1 MLLCTLYFSAV
12 EQQLGFEHRDLGFRV
27 GDRVVEDHLD
37 RLVQRDLLHVDQLS
51 LVGTALALL
60 RDPAGIEVDDLVG
73 IARGG
78 ISLTER
84 YVIEA
89 LRSRLLQQLALAVF
103 QRCGAFFEL
112 ARGKL
117 KNHLRVGIAELA
129 DEKQIVLLIERGDTH
144 AARVA
149 DDLAHGGGAVGKDY
163 LVVEHMQH
171 AAVKYLLAACGFFCH
186 VHILTSFL
194 ILKRMETAMMIP
206 DYRNQVKSLNEICAR
221 FGLRKRVIGKSLCRR
236 DIFAVTAGGGGRRCL
251 LVGGVHGTE
260 YLTVSAVLR
269 FVAEYAEHPGGMT
282 LTAVPCLNPDGTE
295 IALHG
300 FSRAGRYASLAASVC
315 GDRDRWKANARG
327 VDLNHN
333 FDADWQR
340 LREKERSLGINAP
353 ACTRFG
359 GSRPESEPETR
370 ALVRLCEQTRF
381 ERVLALHSQGR
392 EIYWDFGR
400 RTPCRCLLLAQR
412 MAEVSGYTVAS
423 PDDIATGGG
432 FKDWF
437 IERFHRCGLTVEMGK
452 GENPLP
458 LSDLAAEYPRV
469 RSILKV
475 FTDSV

>member
-1 MLLCTLYFSAV
+1 MLNS
-12 EQQLGFEHRDLGFRV
+12 GIV
-27 GDRVVEDHLD
+27 GIEPPDSVHISGWTR
-37 RLVQRDLLHVDQLS
+37 
-51 LVGTALALL
+51 ALL
-60 RDPAGIEVDDLVG
+60 
-73 IARGG
+73 
-78 ISLTER
+78 
-84 YVIEA
+84 
-89 LRSRLLQQLALAVF
+89 
-103 QRCGAFFEL
+103 
-112 ARGKL
+112 
-117 KNHLRVGIAELA
+117 
-129 DEKQIVLLIERGDTH
+129 
-144 AARVA
+144 
-149 DDLAHGGGAVGKDY
+149 
-163 LVVEHMQH
+163 
-171 AAVKYLLAACGFFCH
+171 VKYAGLLKVSRIG
-186 VHILTSFL
+186 S
-194 ILKRMETAMMIP
+194 
-206 DYRNQVKSLNEICAR
+206 SLL
-221 FGLRKRVIGKSLCRR
+221 GR
-236 DIFAVTAGGGGRRCL
+236 DIYAFDIGSGRRKVLYCA
-251 LVGGVHGTE
+251 GVHGREWITSLLMMYFAE
-260 YLTVSAVLR
+260 ELLEAYSTGGRICDIDIGRLMESVGLTVIPA
-269 FVAEYAEHPGGMT
+269 
-282 LTAVPCLNPDGTE
+282 LNPDGIE
-295 IALHG
+295 ISVKGAAGQGIIGGQSQPLLPPEIIERLG
-300 FSRAGRYASLAASVC
+300 TDREYSR
-315 GDRDRWKANARG
+315 RWKANARG

-437 IERFHRCGLTVEMGK
+437 IERFHRCGFTVEMGK